1 MHYIFEILGVSPIL
15 HFFNHQQESLQKK
28 TESNIQYLGTY
39 QCTLDALIE
48 SVESIPYQQNWHL
61 DRAVDTVVSFWLHNA
76 DRVQHW
82 KYRLEDAG
90 RESVLVS
97 RLADLH
103 SLQAEFEW
111 LLNDS
116 STGD

>member
-15 HFFNHQQESLQKK
+15 HFFHHQQETLQKK
-28 TESNIQYLGTY
+28 AESNIQYLGTY

-48 SVESIPYQQNWHL
+48 SVEALPAKQDWQL
-61 DRAVDTVVSFWLHNA
+61 DHAIDTVIAFWLNNS

-82 KYRLEDAG
+82 KYRLADAG

-103 SLQAEFEW
+103 SLQVEFEG
-111 LLNDS
+111 LFNDHS
-116 STGD
+116 AGS